1 MDDIAVRLDRFRALC
16 ADQSFLSNRG
26 LSNEVGLYI
35 FAYNPREEMTVRH
48 FITGL
53 KEQMNGR
60 EGGPRVKVFDL
71 YDILL
76 DICRERRILD
86 RIPQMEEQ
94 RGQDFMRDQIMR
106 VATPEAY
113 ISHMRYDDRRHG
125 DIIILCGVG
134 RVYPYMRSHH
144 ILNNIQHVFEKIPV
158 VMFYPGLYS
167 DQSLRLF
174 ARFMDDNYY
183 RAFNLI

>member
-16 ADQSFLSNRG
+16 ADQSFLSNKG

-35 FAYNPREEMTVRH
+35 FAYNPGEEMTVRH

-86 RIPQMEEQ
+86 RIPRWRSSAARTSCVIRSCVSRRLKRISAICAMMTAAMVISSSSAVSGGSIPICAHIISSITSSMFLRIFRLLCSI
-94 RGQDFMRDQIMR
+94 RGSTQTRASGF
-106 VATPEAY
+106 
-113 ISHMRYDDRRHG
+113 
-125 DIIILCGVG
+125 
-134 RVYPYMRSHH
+134 
-144 ILNNIQHVFEKIPV
+144 
-158 VMFYPGLYS
+158 
-167 DQSLRLF
+167 LRGSWMITIT
-174 ARFMDDNYY
+174 AR
-183 RAFNLI
+183 LI